1 MSEIK
6 QTYQEYVLKNDEKVN
21 LSLSFGKLNILKK
34 LNFDLYERFNRVLY
48 GKSEDILDLVTRVY
62 VAYWCAN
69 YNGTTEL
76 YKEEDF
82 FDLVEFD
89 ALELKRVFTALTQ
102 PKKK

>member
-1 MSEIK
+1 MNEIK
-6 QTYQEYVLKNDEKVN
+6 HNYQEFTLTNGEVVN

-34 LNFDLYERFNRVLY
+34 LNFGLYERFNRVLY
-48 GKSEDILDLVTRVY
+48 GKSEDILDLVTMVY

-82 FDLVEFD
+82 FDLVEFN